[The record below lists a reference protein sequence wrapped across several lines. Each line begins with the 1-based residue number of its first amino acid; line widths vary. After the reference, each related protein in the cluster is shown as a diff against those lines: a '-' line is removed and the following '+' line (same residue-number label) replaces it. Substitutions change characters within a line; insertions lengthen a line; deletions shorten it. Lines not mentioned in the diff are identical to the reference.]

1 VHQTGPCLKG
11 GKMLSRKLGVA
22 HFGLTVVRVVVVV
35 VRLGIG
41 GRLPA

>member
-1 VHQTGPCLKG
+1 VHQTGHCLEG

-35 VRLGIG
+35 RLGTG